1 MEFLAQ
7 FWDEI
12 TILGVIVV
20 AALSL
25 RSGIERNTRA
35 IEDHTQ
41 AVQSLKG
48 AIIKN
53 EERMVAAME
62 KAAMQSTKEHDAL
75 LAAIDRFATQQ
86 TERHEKLL
94 EAMNRDHRDM
104 NKTVGDIA
112 QTTSKTEALLT
123 AHMGED
129 RAR

>member
-1 MEFLAQ
+1 MEFLSQ

-25 RSGIERNTRA
+25 RSGIDRNTRA

-53 EERMVAAME
+53 EERMTAALDKVAE
-62 KAAMQSTKEHDAL
+62 RSGKEHDAL
-75 LAAIDRFATQQ
+75 LGAIDRFATQQ

-104 NKTVGDIA
+104 DAKVGDIS
-112 QTTSKTEALLT
+112 QTAAKIDAKLD
-123 AHMGED
+123 AHIGED